1 MDTKSKMTPE
11 EVVLAFLDAFNK
23 NDLDGGMACLADDF
37 VRLGES
43 TKWVPMSKEKYRDM
57 WARFAIAFPDFKWEA
72 SCMVTSG
79 DTVAIEVIETGT
91 LTEPWAWQGK
101 TLWPTGKA
109 YRSRIS
115 VFFRVDKDG
124 LIQGSEEEGTG
135 IANRACCSE
144 QASKRRS
151 FFGPSSASCGRHA
164 WARGMKAGHS
174 RFFFQ

>member
-11 EVVLAFLDAFNK
+11 AVVLAFLDAFNK

-43 TKWVPMSKEKYRDM
+43 TKWVPMSKEIYRDM
-57 WARFAIAFPDFKWEA
+57 WARFADAFPDFKWET

-79 DTVAIEVIETGT
+79 DTVAIEVVETGT
-91 LTEPWAWQGK
+91 FTDPWAWQGK

-115 VFFRVDKDG
+115 LFFRVNKDG
-124 LIQGSEEEGTG
+124 LIQDSEQEGTG
-135 IANRACCSE
+135 IASLAQRSV
-144 QASKRRS
+144 QASKRTS
-151 FFGPSSASCGRHA
+151 FFGPGSASCRPYS
-164 WARGMKAGHS
+164 WEQGMRAGHF
-174 RFFFQ
+174 R

>member
-11 EVVLAFLDAFNK
+11 AVVLAFLDAFNK

-43 TKWVPMSKEKYRDM
+43 TKWKPMSKEIYRDM
-57 WARFAIAFPDFKWEA
+57 WARFADAFPDFKWET

-91 LTEPWAWQGK
+91 FTDPWAWQGK
-101 TLWPTGKA
+101 TLRPTGKA

-115 VFFRVDKDG
+115 LFFRVNKDG
-124 LIQGSEEEGTG
+124 LIQDSEEEGTG
-135 IANRACCSE
+135 IASLARRSV
-144 QASKRRS
+144 QASKRKT
-151 FFGPSSASCGRHA
+151 FFGPGSASRRPYA
-164 WARGMKAGHS
+164 WERGMNAGHF
-174 RFFFQ
+174 R

>member
-11 EVVLAFLDAFNK
+11 AVVLAFLDAFNK

-43 TKWVPMSKEKYRDM
+43 TKWEPMSKEIYRDM
-57 WARFAIAFPDFKWEA
+57 WARFTFAFPDFKWET

-91 LTEPWAWQGK
+91 FTDPWAWQGE
-101 TLWPTGKA
+101 TLRPTGKA

-115 VFFRVDKDG
+115 LFFRVNKDG
-124 LIQGSEEEGTG
+124 LIQDSEEEGTG
-135 IANRACCSE
+135 IASLARRSV
-144 QASKRRS
+144 QASKRMS
-151 FFGPSSASCGRHA
+151 GGNLPSR
-164 WARGMKAGHS
+164 MLS
-174 RFFFQ
+174 RF